1 MAMTFHMQGSGLYH
15 FRGSVI
21 ASRSFCELTALFT
34 VSWCASWLKKIFP
47 YYPPSITTTLHQSLL
62 PSINHYY
69 PPSITTTLAFP
80 TWNYV
85 LLASF
90 PGPVHGESMGTRLM
104 LCWNES
110 LFSTKSSCVFLK
122 WNRCFP
128 STPWSAH
135 ISMCLS
141 EMKLLFSCHT
151 VIFPRIPLTEHEH
164 RCMLTPFHWWT
175 LNSSA
180 LQLWPPLSLASWRS
194 LPTFST
200 TAATLGGAVR
210 VISQ

>member
-1 MAMTFHMQGSGLYH
+1 MCIL
-15 FRGSVI
+15 V
-21 ASRSFCELTALFT
+21 
-34 VSWCASWLKKIFP
+34 KKIFP

-62 PSINHYY
+62 PSIK
-69 PPSITTTLAFP
+69 LAFP

-151 VIFPRIPLTEHEH
+151 VIFPRIPLTEHKH

-200 TAATLGGAVR
+200 TAATLGGVVW